1 MSLYVFLMNVHTN
14 NTYKCELSYNDI
26 LTSIIQLYVGWIAS
40 VTIYPGEKEMD
51 ALVTRTSSVL
61 VGKENA
67 IV

>member
-1 MSLYVFLMNVHTN
+1 M
-14 NTYKCELSYNDI
+14 LSYNDI